1 MSKYK
6 AQLIT
11 TLNAALQKDCADVIA
26 ELYAIGILDDTLARR
41 GCVVHEYMSAAID
54 TSRSETVVLSEIAE
68 RHGVHERT
76 AWKYVQFSRLP

>member
-1 MSKYK
+1 
-6 AQLIT
+6 
-11 TLNAALQKDCADVIA
+11 
-26 ELYAIGILDDTLARR
+26 
-41 GCVVHEYMSAAID
+41 MSAAID